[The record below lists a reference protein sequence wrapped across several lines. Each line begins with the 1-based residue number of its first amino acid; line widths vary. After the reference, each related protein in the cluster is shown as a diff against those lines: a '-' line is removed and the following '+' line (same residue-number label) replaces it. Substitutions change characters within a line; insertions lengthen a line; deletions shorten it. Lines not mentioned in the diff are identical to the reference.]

1 MAELQEKFNK
11 IISEI
16 EGKIQNKEE
25 LDFITEKISE
35 VSTLFLDQLDK
46 VIDLNTARMDEIAEN
61 QAILNNKIANIEKVM
76 HNIEKDI
83 YMDESYDFEIICPYC
98 NNEFVT
104 DFSEEVKEEV
114 ECPECHN
121 IIELDWNQEE
131 HEHSCGGHCGC
142 CDSGCGHEEENNEDD
157 EDM

>member
-16 EGKIQNKEE
+16 ESKIQNKEE
-25 LDFITEKISE
+25 LDFIKEKISNI
-35 VSTLFLDQLDK
+35 STLFLDQLDK

-61 QAILNNKIANIEKVM
+61 QTILNRKIANIEQFM

-83 YMDESYDFEIICPYC
+83 YMDDNCDFEIICPYC
-98 NNEFVT
+98 NNEFEI
-104 DFSEEVKEEV
+104 DISEEVKNEI

-131 HEHSCGGHCGC
+131 QHSCNGHCC
-142 CDSGCGHEEENNEDD
+142 SCGSECEDEDDNDD